1 MTRIPL
7 EPAHRPSASRDG
19 AFSSQQ
25 LLLFLLV
32 LLRNFLQH
40 FAVAK
45 ELPADDGPRQASK
58 GVCVGQGLGESQ
70 GWPRRGST
78 WTADGLGTE
87 VQHRMAAPGGLGS
100 LAEVGDATGAVG

>member
-58 GVCVGQGLGESQ
+58 GVCVAKDGPEGAQRGQQMAWEQKCST
-70 GWPRRGST
+70 GWLPR
-78 WTADGLGTE
+78 
-87 VQHRMAAPGGLGS
+87 
-100 LAEVGDATGAVG
+100 GA